1 MSDLG
6 FALRRTLRSDVLT
19 ICLVIFCADIMSG
32 IVSPTFS
39 LYARQLGASLT
50 LIGILSSTVGLTR
63 LLVSMPLGLL
73 SDRVG
78 RKTVVTLGMVSSAVA
93 LVLFAIAPNAYF
105 LLIGRIIDGIAMVC
119 TFLIGAAYVSDIT
132 SPEERGLAF
141 GLYSTAMGLGFTVGP
156 LFGAAVAV
164 RYGIAGSYWAGAA
177 VGLTGALIAA
187 WRLKNIH
194 PDDVTLV
201 NQARSPWADLRQMMH
216 NRNLMAGSLAN
227 LLMSMV
233 FSGAVVNFFPVY
245 AAQLG
250 IPQAMISSMF
260 SARAL
265 TSASARLPTGAI
277 ASKISSRVVMLTAL
291 LIAVVAMFLLPQ
303 TEQRVVLSL
312 LLILEG
318 VAFGSFLTSG
328 QIFVAQYSAADTRGA
343 AVGAYSAA
351 GSLGS
356 IFSPIVLGIV
366 ADLGGVQTVFWLTGL
381 LVLLGVVVIT
391 YLYSGKNP
399 VQPVLRR
406 IEKVAKRSGL

>member
-6 FALRRTLRSDVLT
+6 IALRKVVRKDVLT

-32 IVSPTFS
+32 IVSPSFS

-50 LIGILSSTVGLTR
+50 FIGILSSTLGVTR
-63 LLVSMPLGLL
+63 LVVSVPLGLL

-78 RKTVVTLGMVSSAVA
+78 RKTVVTLGMVSFAVA
-93 LVLFAIAPNAYF
+93 LALFAIAPNAYF
-105 LLIGRIIDGIAMVC
+105 LFIGRVIDGIAMVC
-119 TFLIGAAYVSDIT
+119 TFLIGAAYVSDIVA
-132 SPEERGLAF
+132 PEERALAF

-156 LFGAAVAV
+156 LLGAAVAV
-164 RYGIAGSYWAGAA
+164 RYGVAGSYWAGAL
-177 VGLTGALIAA
+177 VGLTGAAFAA
-187 WRLKNIH
+187 CRLKNIRA
-194 PDDVTLV
+194 DRAIQN
-201 NQARSPWADLRQMMH
+201 NQRRSQWTDLQQMMH

-227 LLMSMV
+227 LLMNMV

-250 IPQAMISSMF
+250 ISQAMINSMF

-265 TSASARLPTGAI
+265 TSTSARLPTGAI
-277 ASKISSRVVMLTAL
+277 ASKISSRVVMLMAL

-303 TEQRVVLSL
+303 AKDRTVLGL

-318 VAFGSFLTSG
+318 IAFGSFLTSG
-328 QIFVAQYSAADTRGA
+328 QIFVAQHSSTDTRGT

-351 GSLGS
+351 GSLSS

-366 ADLGGVQTVFWLTGL
+366 ADLGGVQNVFWLTGI
-381 LVLLGVVVIT
+381 LVLLGMVLIA
-391 YLYSGKNP
+391 YLYSDKNLL
-399 VQPVLRR
+399 QPVLKQAKRL
-406 IEKVAKRSGL
+406 AKRSGC